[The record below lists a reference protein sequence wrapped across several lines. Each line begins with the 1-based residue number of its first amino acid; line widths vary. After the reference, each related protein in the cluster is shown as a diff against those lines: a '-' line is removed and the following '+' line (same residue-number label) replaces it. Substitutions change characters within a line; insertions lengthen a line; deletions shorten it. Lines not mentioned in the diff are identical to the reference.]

1 MAKKKTIK
9 DVEAEEKVT
18 EVEETEKECSCG
30 CGCSENCDCGCQEG
44 KECHCHDKESKDG
57 CSCGCGCGED
67 CDCGCQESGE
77 CHCHDK
83 EELKKAKKEEKKANK
98 KDGYFSS
105 VGKELKKVVW
115 PDAGEVAKYS
125 LAVIIF
131 CVILVLFFVGV
142 DALASFI
149 KGLF

>member
-18 EVEETEKECSCG
+18 EVEETEKE
-30 CGCSENCDCGCQEG
+30 
-44 KECHCHDKESKDG
+44 

-83 EELKKAKKEEKKANK
+83 EELKKAKKEEKKKAKEEKKANK

>member
-18 EVEETEKECSCG
+18 EIEETEKECSCG
-30 CGCSENCDCGCQEG
+30 CGCDETCDCGCQEGKECSCGCDCDETCDCGCQEG
-44 KECHCHDKESKDG
+44 KECHCHDEKV
-57 CSCGCGCGED
+57 
-67 CDCGCQESGE
+67 
-77 CHCHDK
+77 
-83 EELKKAKKEEKKANK
+83 EEKKAKKEEKKNEKEEKKNNK
-98 KDGYFSS
+98 KDGYFKS

-115 PDAGEVAKYS
+115 PDSGEVAKYS
-125 LAVIIF
+125 LAVILF
-131 CVILVLFFVGV
+131 CLILVLFFVGI